1 MKIEDDIKKF
11 LKCSKFS
18 LKFLAYLLG
27 EEGRVFLTANSG
39 IYDVRYIPAIHTIPS
54 EISLLFFGNA

>member
-18 LKFLAYLLG
+18 LKFLAYLLRG
-27 EEGRVFLTANSG
+27 GKRFLLTANSG
-39 IYDVRYIPAIHTIPS
+39 IYNVRYIPAIHTIPS